1 MQYVHKN
8 VGVCSRETIID
19 IDENHIIQNVEV
31 IGGCDGNLK
40 GVASLLKGLKAEDAI
55 SRLQGLTCGYK
66 KTSCPDQIATA
77 LTEAIEKWINN
88 FTNSGTLLRCTFF
101 SSIKKWLRKI

>member
-77 LTEAIEKWINN
+77 LTEAIEKMDN
-88 FTNSGTLLRCTFF
+88 
-101 SSIKKWLRKI
+101 

>member
-8 VGVCSRETIID
+8 VVVCSRETIID

-77 LTEAIEKWINN
+77 LTEAIEKMD
-88 FTNSGTLLRCTFF
+88 
-101 SSIKKWLRKI
+101 K

>member
-55 SRLQGLTCGYK
+55 SRLQGH
-66 KTSCPDQIATA
+66 TSCPDQIATA
-77 LTEAIEKWINN
+77 LTEAIEKMD
-88 FTNSGTLLRCTFF
+88 
-101 SSIKKWLRKI
+101 K

>member
-1 MQYVHKN
+1 MKYVHKN
-8 VGVCSRETIID
+8 VGVCSRETILD

-40 GVASLLKGLKAEDAI
+40 GVASILKGLKAEDAI

-66 KTSCPDQIATA
+66 NTSCPDQIAVA

-88 FTNSGTLLRCTFF
+88 FTNLGTLLMCVFF
-101 SSIKKWLRKI
+101 NSKLEI

>member
-40 GVASLLKGLKAEDAI
+40 GVASLLKGLKAKMLFLVYRVLLADI
-55 SRLQGLTCGYK
+55 KILLVQTKLQQL
-66 KTSCPDQIATA
+66 
-77 LTEAIEKWINN
+77 
-88 FTNSGTLLRCTFF
+88 
-101 SSIKKWLRKI
+101 